1 MATDEYGPDLL
12 TSLLSPRTF
21 ISSLNETN
29 TDDVF
34 ASNSNHSLFGDGSI
48 GSDLEFITPGPIFDG
63 MNTTMPFFNLVLPS
77 DSIEEVKEEQKKKK
91 RRRREVEVKGEKK
104 KKKRR
109 RRDVESEG
117 GEEEEEEE
125 EEEGDDDVS
134 TFLLLYY

>member
-1 MATDEYGPDLL
+1 M
-12 TSLLSPRTF
+12 TF

-125 EEEGDDDVS
+125 EEGDDDVS